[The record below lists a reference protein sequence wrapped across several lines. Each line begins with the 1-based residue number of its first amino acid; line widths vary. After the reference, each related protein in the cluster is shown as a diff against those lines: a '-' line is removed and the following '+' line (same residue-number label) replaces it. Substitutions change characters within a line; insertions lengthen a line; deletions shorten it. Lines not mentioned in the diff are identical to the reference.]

1 MDQIFIFDRAKIR
14 AELNRFVDY
23 AQTLTAPKEL
33 STAIQAWDTI
43 ASVAV
48 APPILAQANL
58 SLGRIYREWD
68 ELFTAQRFLANA
80 HQIDLADPTI
90 RSELEF
96 LNRHIADNQTSVFD
110 ERARKNSDSIISLF
124 RIATGLKLLQMD
136 KPVQAYPL
144 MKSRTKIYPNAA
156 VAKHLLTGIIITEDE
171 KNSAIEFLEAGEW
184 LANTQHEVYAITDRG
199 LYAFYTE
206 LAKLHIA
213 NEAYDEAAAC
223 YEQAYWLDDSSAD
236 LLYQKLICDAKSQV
250 PIYRGSSSL
259 FESKRSNN
267 VGTWQVGLALL
278 DWLPDELPSG
288 IEPVEYNSAAAS
300 ICGLAYQA
308 TQDPAIGQRAVA
320 ICETV
325 LEIDRR
331 NKEISNLLK
340 SLRSEKSL
348 QPHLPE
354 AKSKRRWWHR

>member
-1 MDQIFIFDRAKIR
+1 MFDRAKIG
-14 AELNRFVDY
+14 AELDQFVDY

-43 ASVAV
+43 VSVAV
-48 APPILAQANL
+48 APPLLAQANL
-58 SLGRIYREWD
+58 SIGRIYREWD
-68 ELFTAQRFLANA
+68 ELFTAQRFLAKA
-80 HQIDLADPTI
+80 HEVEPADPTI
-90 RSELEF
+90 RSELES
-96 LNRHIADNQTSVFD
+96 LNHYIADNQTSVFD

-156 VAKHLLTGIIITEDE
+156 VAKHLLAGIIITEDE

-184 LANTQHEVYAITDRG
+184 LTNTQHEVYAITDRG
-199 LYAFYTE
+199 LYTFYTE

-236 LLYQKLICDAKSQV
+236 LLYHKLICDAKSQA
-250 PIYRGSSSL
+250 
-259 FESKRSNN
+259 
-267 VGTWQVGLALL
+267 WQVGLALL
-278 DWLPDELPSG
+278 DWLPDELPNG
-288 IEPVEYNSAAAS
+288 IEPVDYNSAAAT

-308 TQDPAIGQRAVA
+308 TQDPAVGQRAVA
-320 ICETV
+320 ICETL
-325 LEIDRR
+325 LETDRR

>member
-1 MDQIFIFDRAKIR
+1 MDQIFIFDRAKIG
-14 AELNRFVDY
+14 AELDRFVDY

-48 APPILAQANL
+48 APALLAQANL

-68 ELFTAQRFLANA
+68 ELFTAQRFLAKA
-80 HQIDLADPTI
+80 HEVDPADPTI
-90 RSELEF
+90 RSELES
-96 LNRHIADNQTSVFD
+96 LNHYIADNQMSVFD
-110 ERARKNSDSIISLF
+110 ERARKNSDSIISFF

-184 LANTQHEVYAITDRG
+184 LTSTQHEVYAITDCG
-199 LYAFYTE
+199 LYTFYTE
-206 LAKLHIA
+206 LAQLHVA

-236 LLYQKLICDAKSQV
+236 PLYHKLVCDAKSQA
-250 PIYRGSSSL
+250 
-259 FESKRSNN
+259 
-267 VGTWQVGLALL
+267 WQVGLTLL
-278 DWLPDELPSG
+278 DWLPDDISSE
-288 IEPVEYNSAAAS
+288 IEPVEYNSAAAI

-308 TQDPAIGQRAVA
+308 TQDPAIGERAVA

-325 LEIDRR
+325 LETDKR
-331 NKEISNLLK
+331 NREISSLLK

-348 QPHLPE
+348 QPYLPE

>member
-14 AELNRFVDY
+14 AELDRFVDY

-48 APPILAQANL
+48 APALLAQTNL
-58 SLGRIYREWD
+58 SLGQIYREWD
-68 ELFTAQRFLANA
+68 ELFTAQRFLVKA
-80 HQIDLADPTI
+80 HQIDPADPTI
-90 RSELEF
+90 RSELES
-96 LNRHIADNQTSVFD
+96 LNRYIADNQTSVFD

-136 KPVQAYPL
+136 KAVQAYPL

-184 LANTQHEVYAITDRG
+184 LTNTQHEVYAITNRG

-206 LAKLHIA
+206 LAKLHVA

-223 YEQAYWLDDSSAD
+223 YEQAYWLDDSSAE
-236 LLYQKLICDAKSQV
+236 LLYHQLICAAKSQAW
-250 PIYRGSSSL
+250 
-259 FESKRSNN
+259 K
-267 VGTWQVGLALL
+267 TGLALL
-278 DWLPDELPSG
+278 DWLPDEPPKE
-288 IEPVEYNSAAAS
+288 IEPIEYNGAAAT
-300 ICGLAYQA
+300 ICGVAYQA
-308 TQDPAIGQRAVA
+308 THDPVVGQRAVA
-320 ICETV
+320 ICETL
-325 LEIDRR
+325 LETDRR

>member
-1 MDQIFIFDRAKIR
+1 MDQIFIFDRAKIG
-14 AELNRFVDY
+14 AELDQFVDY
-23 AQTLTAPKEL
+23 TQTLTGPKEL
-33 STAIQAWDTI
+33 SRAIQAWDTI

-48 APPILAQANL
+48 APELLAQANL

-68 ELFTAQRFLANA
+68 ELFTAQRFLAKA
-80 HQIDLADPTI
+80 HEVEPADPTI
-90 RSELEF
+90 RSELES
-96 LNRHIADNQTSVFD
+96 LNRYIANNQASVFD

-184 LANTQHEVYAITDRG
+184 LTSTQHEVYAITDRG

-206 LAKLHIA
+206 LAKLHVA
-213 NEAYDEAAAC
+213 NEVYHEAAAC
-223 YEQAYWLDDSSAD
+223 YEQAYWLDDSSTD
-236 LLYQKLICDAKSQV
+236 PLYHKLICDAKSQA
-250 PIYRGSSSL
+250 
-259 FESKRSNN
+259 
-267 VGTWQVGLALL
+267 WQVGFALL
-278 DWLPDELPSG
+278 DWLPDELPSE
-288 IEPVEYNSAAAS
+288 IELVEYNSAAAT

-308 TQDPAIGQRAVA
+308 TQDTAIGQRAVA
-320 ICETV
+320 RCETV
-325 LEIDRR
+325 LETDRR

-340 SLRSEKSL
+340 SLRSEESL
-348 QPHLPE
+348 QPYLPE
-354 AKSKRRWWHR
+354 AKSKRRWWQR

>member
-1 MDQIFIFDRAKIR
+1 MDQIFIFDRAKIGV
-14 AELNRFVDY
+14 ELDRFVDH

-48 APPILAQANL
+48 APPLLAQANL

-68 ELFTAQRFLANA
+68 ELFTAQRFLAKA
-80 HQIDLADPTI
+80 HEVEPVDPTI
-90 RSELEF
+90 RSELDS
-96 LNRHIADNQTSVFD
+96 LNCHIADNQTSVFD

-171 KNSAIEFLEAGEW
+171 KNSAIEFLETGEW
-184 LANTQHEVYAITDRG
+184 LTSTQHEVYAITDRG

-223 YEQAYWLDDSSAD
+223 YEQAYWLDDSSTD
-236 LLYQKLICDAKSQV
+236 LLYHKLICDAKSQA
-250 PIYRGSSSL
+250 
-259 FESKRSNN
+259 
-267 VGTWQVGLALL
+267 WQVGFALL
-278 DWLPDELPSG
+278 DWLPDELPSE
-288 IEPVEYNSAAAS
+288 IEPVEYNSAAAT

-308 TQDPAIGQRAVA
+308 TQDPTVGGRAVA
-320 ICETV
+320 MCETV
-325 LEIDRR
+325 LETNRR

-354 AKSKRRWWHR
+354 AKSKRRWWRR

>member
-1 MDQIFIFDRAKIR
+1 MDQIFIFDRAKIG
-14 AELNRFVDY
+14 AELDRFVDY
-23 AQTLTAPKEL
+23 AQTMTEPKEL
-33 STAIQAWDTI
+33 STAIQAWATI

-48 APPILAQANL
+48 APPLLAQANL

-68 ELFTAQRFLANA
+68 ELFTAQRFLAKA
-80 HQIDLADPTI
+80 HEIEPADSTI
-90 RSELEF
+90 RSELDS
-96 LNRHIADNQTSVFD
+96 LNRHIADNQTFVFD

-156 VAKHLLTGIIITEDE
+156 VAKHLLTGIIITEEE
-171 KNSAIEFLEAGEW
+171 KNAAIEFLEAGEW
-184 LANTQHEVYAITDRG
+184 LTGTEHEVYAITDRG

-213 NEAYDEAAAC
+213 NEAHDEAAAC
-223 YEQAYWLDDSSAD
+223 YEQAYWLDDSSTD
-236 LLYQKLICDAKSQV
+236 LLYHKLICDAKSQA
-250 PIYRGSSSL
+250 
-259 FESKRSNN
+259 
-267 VGTWQVGLALL
+267 WQVGLALL
-278 DWLPDELPSG
+278 DWLPDELPSE
-288 IEPVEYNSAAAS
+288 IEPVEYSSAAAT
-300 ICGLAYQA
+300 ICGLAYRE

-325 LEIDRR
+325 LETDRR
-331 NKEISNLLK
+331 NKEVSNLLK

>member
-1 MDQIFIFDRAKIR
+1 MDQIFIFDRAKIGT
-14 AELNRFVDY
+14 ELDQFVDY
-23 AQTLTAPKEL
+23 AQTLTEPKEL

-48 APPILAQANL
+48 APPLLARANL
-58 SLGRIYREWD
+58 ALGQIYREWD
-68 ELFTAQRFLANA
+68 ELFTAQRFLAKA
-80 HQIDLADPTI
+80 HEVDLADPTI
-90 RSELEF
+90 RSELES
-96 LNRHIADNQTSVFD
+96 LNCYISDNQASVFD

-171 KNSAIEFLEAGEW
+171 KNSAIEFLEVGEW
-184 LANTQHEVYAITDRG
+184 LTSTQHEVYAITDRG
-199 LYAFYTE
+199 LHAFYTE

-223 YEQAYWLDDSSAD
+223 YEQAYWLDDSSANS
-236 LLYQKLICDAKSQV
+236 LYHKLICDAKSQ
-250 PIYRGSSSL
+250 
-259 FESKRSNN
+259 E
-267 VGTWQVGLALL
+267 WQVGLALL
-278 DWLPDELPSG
+278 DWLPDELPSE
-288 IEPVEYNSAAAS
+288 IEPVEYNSAAAT
-300 ICGLAYQA
+300 ICGFAYQE

-325 LEIDRR
+325 LETDKK

-354 AKSKRRWWHR
+354 AKSKRRWWQR

>member
-1 MDQIFIFDRAKIR
+1 MDQIFIFDRAKIG
-14 AELNRFVDY
+14 AELDRFVDY
-23 AQTLTAPKEL
+23 AQTLTGPKEL
-33 STAIQAWDTI
+33 SRAIQAWDTI

-48 APPILAQANL
+48 APALLAQANL

-68 ELFTAQRFLANA
+68 ELFTAQRFLAKA
-80 HQIDLADPTI
+80 HEVDPADPTI
-90 RSELEF
+90 RSELES
-96 LNRHIADNQTSVFD
+96 LNHYIADNQMPVFD
-110 ERARKNSDSIISLF
+110 ERARKNSDSIISFF

-184 LANTQHEVYAITDRG
+184 LTSTQHEVYAITDCG

-206 LAKLHIA
+206 LAKLHVA

-236 LLYQKLICDAKSQV
+236 PLYHKLVCDAKSQA
-250 PIYRGSSSL
+250 
-259 FESKRSNN
+259 
-267 VGTWQVGLALL
+267 WQVGLTLL
-278 DWLPDELPSG
+278 DWLPDDIPSE
-288 IEPVEYNSAAAS
+288 IEPVEYNSAAAT

-308 TQDPAIGQRAVA
+308 TQEPAIGERAVA

-325 LEIDRR
+325 LETDKR
-331 NKEISNLLK
+331 NREISSLLK

-348 QPHLPE
+348 QPYLPE

>member
-1 MDQIFIFDRAKIR
+1 MDQIFIFDKAKIG
-14 AELNRFVDY
+14 AELDQFVDY
-23 AQTLTAPKEL
+23 TQTLTVPKEL

-48 APPILAQANL
+48 APPLLAQANL

-68 ELFTAQRFLANA
+68 ELFTAQRFLAKA
-80 HQIDLADPTI
+80 HQMDPADSVI
-90 RSELEF
+90 RSELET
-96 LNRHIADNQTSVFD
+96 LNGYIADNQMSVFD

-136 KPVQAYPL
+136 KAVQAYPL

-206 LAKLHIA
+206 LAKLHVA

-223 YEQAYWLDDSSAD
+223 YEQAYWLDDSSLD
-236 LLYQKLICDAKSQV
+236 VLYHKLICDAKSQAW
-250 PIYRGSSSL
+250 
-259 FESKRSNN
+259 N
-267 VGTWQVGLALL
+267 VGLALL
-278 DWLPDELPSG
+278 DWLPDEPPSD
-288 IEPVEYNSAAAS
+288 IEPVDYNSAAAT
-300 ICGLAYQA
+300 ICGLAYQE
-308 TQDPAIGQRAVA
+308 TQDPAVGGRAVA
-320 ICETV
+320 ICETA
-325 LEIDRR
+325 LETDRR

-340 SLRSEKSL
+340 SLRAEKSL

-354 AKSKRRWWHR
+354 AKSKKRWWHR